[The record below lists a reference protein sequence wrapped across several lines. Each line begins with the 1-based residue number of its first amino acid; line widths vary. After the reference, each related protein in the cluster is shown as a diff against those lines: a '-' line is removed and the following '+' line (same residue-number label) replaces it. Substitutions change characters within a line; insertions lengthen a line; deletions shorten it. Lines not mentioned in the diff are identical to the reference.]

1 MLILKHLKNPPT
13 CFDHYSDRLQ
23 GARRFLVNLLKPKD
37 IYIYTYICR
46 TAALTSRHYF
56 FNIYSTNIHTEYF
69 KHAA

>member
-37 IYIYTYICR
+37 IYIYIYI
-46 TAALTSRHYF
+46 Y
-56 FNIYSTNIHTEYF
+56 IYMSYRSADLQTLLF
-69 KHAA
+69 